1 MLMPK
6 KVKFRKQQRGRMAG
20 KAWRGSDV
28 SFGDYGLKALEPCWL
43 TDRQIEAARVAMTR
57 FIKRGGKIWVRV
69 FPDKPITKKP
79 QETRMGKGKG
89 APEQWVCV
97 VRPGRI
103 MFEMEGVPE
112 GDARKADA
120 ARRGQAADQDEV
132 RDALCRGAGVMA
144 RDRRAAG
151 SVGRRAAREAEGSRR
166 PVVPAADPEVD
177 GTAGRAA
184 EGAARAPRPGARQDA
199 AAAEARVAESSR

>member
-6 KVKFRKQQRGRMAG
+6 KVKYRKQQRGRHAPARPG
-20 KAWRGSDV
+20 AASSV

-89 APEQWVCV
+89 APDQWV
-97 VRPGRI
+97 
-103 MFEMEGVPE
+103 
-112 GDARKADA
+112 A
-120 ARRGQAADQDEV
+120 
-132 RDALCRGAGVMA
+132 
-144 RDRRAAG
+144 
-151 SVGRRAAREAEGSRR
+151 RRAARPRAVRDGRR
-166 PVVPAADPEVD
+166 
-177 GTAGRAA
+177 R
-184 EGAARAPRPGARQDA
+184 ARQDA
-199 AAAEARVAESSR
+199 REAMRLAAAKLPILTKFATRFAQEKML